1 MSYIARK
8 DSSEAV
14 AHVVT
19 IPNLLT
25 ILRFL
30 LVPVVVWAI
39 SQGQDLVA
47 FAVFVIAGVT
57 DGADGF
63 IAKKWNLSSRLGAYL
78 DPLADKALLV
88 SIFVALGFVG
98 QLPVWLVVAVVARD
112 LLILA
117 AVVVSSLLGQTV
129 PIRPLFVSK
138 VTTVAQILLAALVLA
153 DLAFSLDLARP
164 RAVMVL
170 VAAALTAASAAAY
183 LVVWLRFM
191 SERSLAELPEE
202 DKQP

>member
-1 MSYIARK
+1 VHKY
-8 DSSEAV
+8 SSEGV
-14 AHVVT
+14 VRIVT

-25 ILRFL
+25 VLRFL

-39 SQGQDLVA
+39 IERYDVVA
-47 FAVFVIAGVT
+47 FAVFIVAGLT
-57 DGADGF
+57 DGLDGF

-88 SIFVALGFVG
+88 SIFVSLGIVG
-98 QLPVWLVVAVVARD
+98 QIPIWLVAAVVARD
-112 LLILA
+112 VLILA

-138 VTTVAQILLAALVLA
+138 INTVAQILLAALVLA
-153 DLAFSLDLARP
+153 DLAFPLELARP

-170 VAAALTAASAAAY
+170 VVAALTAASAAAY
-183 LVVWLRFM
+183 LVVWLRYM
-191 SERSLAELPEE
+191 SERSMADLPQK
-202 DKQP
+202 DTKP

>member
-1 MSYIARK
+1 M
-8 DSSEAV
+8 
-14 AHVVT
+14 T

-25 ILRFL
+25 VLRFL

-39 SQGQDLVA
+39 IERYDDVA
-47 FAVFVIAGVT
+47 FAVFIVAGLT
-57 DGADGF
+57 DGLDGF

-88 SIFVALGFVG
+88 SIFVSLGIVG
-98 QLPVWLVVAVVARD
+98 QIPIWLVAAVVARD
-112 LLILA
+112 VLILA

-138 VTTVAQILLAALVLA
+138 INTVAQILLAALVLA
-153 DLAFSLDLARP
+153 DLAFPLELARP

-170 VAAALTAASAAAY
+170 VVAALTAASAAAY
-183 LVVWLRFM
+183 LVVWLRYM
-191 SERSLAELPEE
+191 SERSMADLPQK
-202 DKQP
+202 DTKP

>member
-1 MSYIARK
+1 MHKY
-8 DSSEAV
+8 SSEGV
-14 AHVVT
+14 VRIVT

-25 ILRFL
+25 VLRFL

-39 SQGQDLVA
+39 IERYDDVA
-47 FAVFVIAGVT
+47 FAVFIVAGLT
-57 DGADGF
+57 DGLDGF

-88 SIFVALGFVG
+88 SIFVSLGIVG
-98 QLPVWLVVAVVARD
+98 QIPIWLVAAVVARD
-112 LLILA
+112 VLILA

-138 VTTVAQILLAALVLA
+138 INTVAQILLAALVLA
-153 DLAFSLDLARP
+153 DLAFPLELARP

-170 VAAALTAASAAAY
+170 VVAALTAASAAAY
-183 LVVWLRFM
+183 LVVWLRYM
-191 SERSLAELPEE
+191 SERSMADLPQK
-202 DKQP
+202 DTKP